1 MEYVRRIYEPN
12 LRRLIAE
19 HQKRDEQVI
28 FVSQATRPSMFRME
42 GDTIWVRDPGIAAYA
57 VALGLINAATQRVCN
72 QSAPRCRFIDLASEI
87 SFEDDE
93 FYDNVHTTPAGSR
106 RIGTYLGKKLLAIVR
121 DESAA
126 K

>member
-1 MEYVRRIYEPN
+1 

-19 HQKRDEQVI
+19 HEKRDEQVI
-28 FVSQATRPSMFRME
+28 FVSQAARPSMFRIE

-57 VALGLINAATQRVCN
+57 VALGLINAVTQTVCN

-93 FYDNVHTTPAGSR
+93 FYDNVHTAPAGSR
-106 RIGTYLGKKLLAIVR
+106 RIGTYLAKKLLPIVR
-121 DESAA
+121 DQNAG